1 MPKVKRYKSKK
12 YRRSRKNSTKKI
24 YRRYKI
30 GGHEHE
36 DLPHYHLFIIPSTG
50 SKVEMRTPQFAK
62 SQLDRNVDASTIED
76 IRQYVENEGLNMD
89 KNGVQKPFTLFW
101 NGKKLEDSSVK
112 LRKIIVDGKKMPL
125 YVSDITQPIVVKL
138 NEDIGDPVFYE
149 AHDIDWRDPNTPR

>member
-12 YRRSRKNSTKKI
+12 YRRSRKNRTKKL

-76 IRQYVENEGLNMD
+76 IRQYVENEGLNID

-138 NEDIGDPVFYE
+138 NEEIGDPIFYE

>member
-12 YRRSRKNSTKKI
+12 YQRSRKNRTKKI
-24 YRRYKI
+24 YRRSKI

-36 DLPHYHLFIIPSTG
+36 DLPHYHLFIIPSIG
-50 SKVEMRTPQFAK
+50 SRVEMRTPQFAK

-138 NEDIGDPVFYE
+138 NEEIGDPVFYE